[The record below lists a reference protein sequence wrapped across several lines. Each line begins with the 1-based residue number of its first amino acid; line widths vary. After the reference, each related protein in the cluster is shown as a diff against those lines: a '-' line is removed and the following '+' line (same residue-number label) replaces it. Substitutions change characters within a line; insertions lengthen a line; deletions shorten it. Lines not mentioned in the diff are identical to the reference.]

1 MFQNHFNRN
10 TLHDAIQ
17 RQLGL
22 TNQHFEEVA
31 YSVNTADI
39 DNTIHDLIFSIR
51 YADIELIDYT
61 QLRQDFINAYN
72 ITNRFQQDPNE
83 VLYQISETTTS
94 PEPENLSDTK
104 SDTSEENIHQF
115 HIPLPP
121 VYNTL
126 NNPVP
131 ALPITLPNTNNA
143 LVGNTQ
149 AINNPPRREE
159 RVAELP
165 YFYGGNQDPVAWLED
180 FTRACNANGI
190 ANGQKLEVV
199 PAYLRG
205 VASTWWNANQ
215 ALPYNNQNR
224 ITAWTGNNN
233 TTDFIQNF
241 PATFRTQ
248 TLELYRRVE
257 MNAFA
262 YPEAIKARK
271 FVNGLLPDLYITV
284 KPHNDQTWNGAVDQT
299 KAYELTHQDQ
309 GADLIKQVQ
318 TLSYRNRGNRNNNG
332 PNLPINRLYT
342 PDDNSLKS
350 DTIRSIPRY
359 RTTRSKARLD
369 PTAGIVR
376 ESLQKRKRY
385 YELSRTIYAAAV
397 FRPKKPILRIGQ
409 LLAMNPK
416 FGLTIAKQLRNS
428 VVRAKDNEKNSI
440 KKNDEVPD
448 DKNTPEVDDLIQVA
462 NTAGPNADRTSALY
476 CEASIKHIKFPLIVD
491 SGSAGSIISLS
502 LLKDLDME
510 ITKASKTVM
519 VNVNG
524 ERRRLLGAVTDISL
538 RIHNCIIP
546 MDAIVT
552 DANSHVAIVSND

>member
-1 MFQNHFNRN
+1 
-10 TLHDAIQ
+10 
-17 RQLGL
+17 
-22 TNQHFEEVA
+22 
-31 YSVNTADI
+31 
-39 DNTIHDLIFSIR
+39 
-51 YADIELIDYT
+51 
-61 QLRQDFINAYN
+61 
-72 ITNRFQQDPNE
+72 
-83 VLYQISETTTS
+83 
-94 PEPENLSDTK
+94 
-104 SDTSEENIHQF
+104 
-115 HIPLPP
+115 
-121 VYNTL
+121 
-126 NNPVP
+126 
-131 ALPITLPNTNNA
+131 TLPNTNNA

-149 AINNPPRREE
+149 AINNPPRREG

-257 MNAFA
+257 TNAFA

-332 PNLPINRLYT
+332 PQFTNQQTSGQMLQSSNRPNQYVCYTCEESRHVVRTCPNKNNNSSHSPVAGSIGATRRWGESIFKLRGVPHEGECTRQTTIPSNLTLLEAYPAI
-342 PDDNSLKS
+342 
-350 DTIRSIPRY
+350 
-359 RTTRSKARLD
+359 RTTQSKARLD

-376 ESLQKRKRY
+376 DKPTEEETILRTVQG
-385 YELSRTIYAAAV
+385 LSKVKQPTRTTETKKVEPKKIIKKKPAAV
-397 FRPKKPILRIGQ
+397 APIYKMVEPYTPQQFFDQKANIT
-409 LLAMNPK
+409 N
-416 FGLTIAKQLRNS
+416 
-428 VVRAKDNEKNSI
+428 VRAKDNEKNSI
-440 KKNDEVPD
+440 KKNNEVPD
-448 DKNTPEVDDLIQVA
+448 DKNTLEVDDLIQVA
-462 NTAGPNADRTSALY
+462 NTTRPNANQTSALY
-476 CEASIKHIKFPLIVD
+476 CEVSIKHIKFLLIVD
-491 SGSAGSIISLS
+491 SGSARSIISLS